1 MLPKTVMI
9 PPWKIKAWLREEAP
23 KVAAGSTEKHVA
35 LASEDLE
42 RVRRLTEEVK
52 GRLYEVGLILG
63 RTLDLNIAPGTV
75 IKYEPRESAEQAD
88 QTIEVVIIALPDGTF
103 CCTQDP
109 PGECVCPC

>member
-1 MLPKTVMI
+1 MTT
-9 PPWKIKAWLREEAP
+9 
-23 KVAAGSTEKHVA
+23 GGTEQRVA
-35 LASEDLE
+35 LAPEDLA

-52 GRLYEVGLILG
+52 ARLYEVGLIMG
-63 RTLDLNIAPGTV
+63 RTLGQNIPPGTAV
-75 IKYEPRESAEQAD
+75 KYEPQQSADQRG

>member
-1 MLPKTVMI
+1 MST
-9 PPWKIKAWLREEAP
+9 
-23 KVAAGSTEKHVA
+23 GSTEKRVA
-35 LASEDLE
+35 LSSEDLV

-63 RTLDLNIAPGTV
+63 RTLGQNIPAGTV
-75 IKYEPRESAEQAD
+75 IKYEPRESAD
-88 QTIEVVIIALPDGTF
+88 RSGQTIEVVVIALPDGTF